1 MTQGNRGEAGA
12 TQAASMGT
20 ATARPLAG
28 LVVVE
33 IGQNVAAPVAGQVLA
48 DLGAEVIKIEKVEG
62 DDARR
67 WGPPFW
73 EGTSAVFQALNRNKA
88 SVVVDFHRAE
98 DVAALRALIVARA
111 DVVIQS
117 MRPGLLAAK
126 GLRSDEVLAERPDLV
141 WCDLGAFGAGGP
153 LSDQPGYDP
162 LMQAYAGL
170 MSVTGEPGRQ
180 PVRTGYSVVD
190 AGTGMWAVIAIQSAL
205 LRRAQ
210 TGRGGQVDVSL
221 FETAL
226 GWMTVGAAQ
235 ALASGTPPGKHGSG
249 AEMIVPYR
257 AYPTADGWLVVAAGN
272 DRLFARLAR
281 ALGHPE
287 WLEDPRFTGNPQ
299 RVANR
304 VALDTL
310 IGDVMAT
317 RPVAHWREVLEQ
329 ADIPTAP
336 VQDIAQAM
344 ASPQTDAIGMM
355 QPVPESS
362 MRLVATPVRFDG
374 ARPPIHRAAPELGAD
389 AALLAAFRAPVP
401 APT

>member
-1 MTQGNRGEAGA
+1 MDAGRH
-12 TQAASMGT
+12 GG
-20 ATARPLAG
+20 RPLAG

-33 IGQNVAAPVAGQVLA
+33 VGQNVAAPVAGQVLA

-88 SVVVDFHRAE
+88 SVVVDFQQARQ
-98 DVAALRALIVARA
+98 VAALRALIVDRA

-126 GLRSDEVLAERPDLV
+126 GLQADEVLAARPDLV

-162 LMQAYAGL
+162 LMQACGGL

-190 AGTGMWAVIAIQSAL
+190 QGTGMWAVIAIQSAL
-205 LRRAQ
+205 LRRAA

-221 FETAL
+221 YETAL
-226 GWMTVGAAQ
+226 SWMTVAAAQ
-235 ALASGTPPGKHGSG
+235 ALAGGKSPGKHGSG

-257 AYPTADGWLVVAAGN
+257 AYQASDGWLVIAAGN
-272 DRLFARLAR
+272 DKLFARLSR

-287 WLEDPRFTGNPQ
+287 WIDDPRFTGNPQ

-304 VALDTL
+304 EAIDAL
-310 IGDVMAT
+310 IGEAMAT
-317 RPVAHWREVLEQ
+317 RGVAHWREVLEA
-329 ADIPTAP
+329 ADVPTAP
-336 VQDIAQAM
+336 VRDVMQTIDE
-344 ASPQTDAIGMM
+344 PQTVALGML
-355 QPVPESS
+355 QPVPDSGL
-362 MRLVATPVRFDG
+362 RLMATPVRFDG
-374 ARPPIHRAAPELGAD
+374 ARPPIHRAAPALGAD
-389 AALLAAFRAPVP
+389 AGLLAPYLDPSEFKASA
-401 APT
+401 